1 MIPEFDE
8 NGNLPPGIY
17 WATWEEFTDRFGATP
32 RRLRLING
40 LKLAMEQLQAAGCQ
54 IIYID
59 GSFVTEKLNPGDFD
73 ACWDADG
80 VDINY
85 LESIAPF
92 LYNPQQTAKQKTN
105 YGGEFF
111 RSDLPAD
118 IYGISYF
125 DFFQFDTRTNIPKGI
140 IAIDLLRWNDD

>member
-1 MIPEFDE
+1 MIPDFDE
-8 NGNLPPGIY
+8 NGKLPPGIHFC
-17 WATWEEFTDRFGATP
+17 TWEEFTDKFGTTL

-40 LKLAMEQLQAAGCQ
+40 LKLAMGQLKAVGCQ
-54 IIYID
+54 FIYIN

-73 ACWDADG
+73 ACWDANG

-85 LESIAPF
+85 LEALAPV
-92 LYNPQQTAKQKTN
+92 LYNPQRTAQQKAK

-118 IYGISYF
+118 SYGTSYL
-125 DFFQFDTRTNIPKGI
+125 DFFQFDTRTNTPKGI
-140 IAIDLLRWNDD
+140 IAIDLSRWNDD